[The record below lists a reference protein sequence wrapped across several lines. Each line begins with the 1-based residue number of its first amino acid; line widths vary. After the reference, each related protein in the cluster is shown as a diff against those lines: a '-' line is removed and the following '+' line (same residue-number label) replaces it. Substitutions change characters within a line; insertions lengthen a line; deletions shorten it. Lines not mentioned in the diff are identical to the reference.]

1 MLQLFTRIE
10 EAASSEASIIIQGET
25 GTGKELVAEALHA
38 LSPRSAQPYVV
49 VDCAAIPAELIESEM
64 FGHTKGSFTGAFG
77 DRKGAFEAAS
87 GGTIFIDEIGELPL
101 DLQPRLLRVLEKQQ
115 IKRVGAVQTRDI
127 NVRVVAATNRD
138 LQREV
143 EDGRFRED
151 LYFRLNVVKLSLPAL
166 RERPDDVVFLAE
178 RFLSDVPGPDGPIQL
193 TDRVRQ
199 RLRSYQWPGNVREL
213 RNLID
218 RGAAM
223 SDAYFRMPDDF
234 GRSLDLDGA
243 HGAAPG
249 SGVGLSAE
257 PLGALQPTAVGVA
270 DAGTPRSVTHSL
282 WQGRPYKE
290 ARDAVMADFEQAY
303 IRALLDAHEGNVSAA
318 AREAQI
324 HRNVFHR
331 MMARYGIDR

>member
-1 MLQLFTRIE
+1 MLQLFSRIE

-25 GTGKELVAEALHA
+25 GTGKELVAEALHE

-77 DRKGAFEAAS
+77 DRKGAFEAANA
-87 GGTIFIDEIGELPL
+87 GTIFIDEIGELPL

-138 LQREV
+138 LRREV

-166 RERPDDVVFLAE
+166 RERPDDIVFLAQ
-178 RFLSDVPGPDGPIQL
+178 RFLADVPGPNGPIEL
-193 TDRVRQ
+193 TEPVKR
-199 RLRSYQWPGNVREL
+199 RLRQYEWPGNVREL

-223 SDAYFRMPDDF
+223 SDAFFRMPDDF
-234 GRSLDLDGA
+234 GRSLELDGA

-249 SGVGLSAE
+249 SGVGLSVE
-257 PLGALQPTAVGVA
+257 PLRAPKPTATVA
-270 DAGTPRSVTHSL
+270 DPGATNSLTHSL
-282 WQGRPYKE
+282 WQGRPYKQ

-318 AREAQI
+318 AREAEI